1 MLIVHHLNNS
11 RSLRIVWLLEELGLP
26 YELRLHPRDPD
37 TQRSAASLVAV
48 HPLGKG
54 PVLQD
59 GADTIIES
67 GAILEYVINRHG
79 EGRLGLG
86 PASPHYGE
94 YLGWL
99 HFAEGSV
106 MGPLVFD
113 LIRAWTGGCSEALR
127 EFYEVEIIRH
137 QRFIEHSLAGRDYL
151 VANRFSAA
159 DIQVAWVME
168 FAEARNRIVG
178 YPHLKAYLARMRAR
192 PAYQRA
198 LLRGG
203 GQDLSVFNAGAAEAP
218 AG

>member
-1 MLIVHHLNNS
+1 MLTVHHLNNS

-26 YELRLHPRDPD
+26 YDMRLHPRNAE
-37 TQRSAASLVAV
+37 TQRSPESLLAI

-54 PVLQD
+54 PLLQD
-59 GADTIIES
+59 GSETIFES
-67 GAILEYVINRHG
+67 GAIIEFIINRYG
-79 EGRLGLG
+79 EGRLGFG

-113 LIRAWTGGCSEALR
+113 LVQAWTGGCNEALR

-137 QRFIEHSLAGRDYL
+137 QRFIEHALAGKDYL
-151 VANRFSAA
+151 VANAFSAA

-178 YPHLKAYLARMRAR
+178 HPNLKAYLTRMRAR

-203 GQDLSVFNAGAAEAP
+203 VQDLSVFSAGTALAP